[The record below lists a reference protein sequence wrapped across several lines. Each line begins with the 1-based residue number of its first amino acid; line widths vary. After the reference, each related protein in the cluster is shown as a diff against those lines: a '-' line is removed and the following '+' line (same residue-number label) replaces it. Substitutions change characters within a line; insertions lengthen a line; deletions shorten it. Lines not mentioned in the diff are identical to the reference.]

1 MHQFLIQPLA
11 GEHWQIAGQ
20 SIAFTNSALWM
31 ALTFGA
37 VWLFMLGGMK
47 RELVPGRWQVAV
59 EGFTGFI
66 TDLLDANVGP
76 KGRRFVPYVF
86 SLFMFI
92 LFANVLGMLPTALVG
107 VHPFAVTSH
116 LTITGVLALLTFAIV

>member
-1 MHQFLIQPLA
+1 MSAESGKIDPMHQFLIQPLV

-37 VWLFMLGGMK
+37 IWLFMLGGMK

-59 EGFTGFI
+59 EGFTGFVAAHAHGRAVFEQGSWRPLVAC
-66 TDLLDANVGP
+66 LLRLYA
-76 KGRRFVPYVF
+76 
-86 SLFMFI
+86 
-92 LFANVLGMLPTALVG
+92 LP
-107 VHPFAVTSH
+107 
-116 LTITGVLALLTFAIV
+116 